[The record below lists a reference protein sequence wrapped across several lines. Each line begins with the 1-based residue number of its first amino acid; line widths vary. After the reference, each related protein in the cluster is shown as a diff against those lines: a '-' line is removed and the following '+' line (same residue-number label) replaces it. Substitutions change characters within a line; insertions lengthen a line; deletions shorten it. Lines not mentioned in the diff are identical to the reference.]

1 MPTKRSIEEQIE
13 YLKRGVVDLIR
24 EDDLRRKLERSVE
37 TGHPLRVKLGADPT
51 APDLHLGHTVVLRKL
66 RQFQEL
72 GHTVI
77 FLIGDFTGMIGDPT
91 GRSATRPPLSR
102 EEIEA
107 NAETYKQQV
116 FKILNPERTVIEFN
130 SRWLGALRSEEW
142 IRLTAKVTVAQILE
156 REDFQ
161 KRLREGS
168 PISLH
173 ELLYPVAQAYD
184 SVVLGAD
191 VELGGTDQKFN
202 LLVGRDLQRE
212 FGQEPQVVMT
222 VPLLV
227 GTDGV
232 QKMSK
237 SYGNY
242 IGITEPP
249 EQIYGKIMSIS
260 DEVMWTYYEL
270 LTDVPPEELTRWR
283 AEAEAGRL
291 NPRDVK
297 AQLARRLVAEFH
309 SEVAARRA
317 EEEFTRIFRERG
329 LPSEIPIF
337 PLSAS
342 VGERVELARVLVQSG
357 LAPSMREAR
366 RLIEQGGVQVNGE
379 RVRDP
384 RAHIVVTPEFLLQ
397 VGKRRFLRVR
407 GREVKDPTP
416 A

>member
-1 MPTKRSIEEQIE
+1 MHTKRSIEEQLE

-24 EDDLRRKLERSVE
+24 EDDLRRKLARSAE

-116 FKILNPERTVIEFN
+116 FKILDPERTVIEFN

-184 SVVLGAD
+184 SVMLGAD

-270 LTDVPPEELTRWR
+270 LTDVPSEELARWR
-283 AEAEAGRL
+283 AEADAGHL

-309 SEVAARRA
+309 SEAAARRA
-317 EEEFTRIFRERG
+317 EEEFTRVFRERG
-329 LPSEIPIF
+329 LPSEIPVF
-337 PLSAS
+337 HLSAP

-366 RLIEQGGVQVNGE
+366 RLIEQGGVHVDGE
-379 RVRDP
+379 RLADP
-384 RAHIVVTPEFLLQ
+384 RAHIVVKPEFIVQ
-397 VGKRRFLRVR
+397 VGKRRFLRIR
-407 GREVKDPTP
+407 IRDVKDPTL